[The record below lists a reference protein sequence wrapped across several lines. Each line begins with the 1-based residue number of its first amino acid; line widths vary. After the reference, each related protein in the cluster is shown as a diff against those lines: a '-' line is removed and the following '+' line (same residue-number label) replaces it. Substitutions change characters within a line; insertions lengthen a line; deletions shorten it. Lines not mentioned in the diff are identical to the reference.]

1 MSDNRKTAVP
11 RQPASPNER
20 RRIGTIVH
28 DDRGNASVEWHA
40 APVDSERQVLEVL
53 GEDRG
58 NASVERDAAPVDEER
73 SVLEVLGEGRLTL
86 KSEETSYDPYSSNRT
101 RQRGSGKRT
110 DLRKLSEW
118 IKEMR
123 ELEER
128 KRNGGNGDEE

>member
-11 RQPASPNER
+11 PVPSSPNER

-40 APVDSERQVLEVL
+40 APVDKERPVLEAL
-53 GEDRG
+53 GEGRG
-58 NASVERDAAPVDEER
+58 NASVERHAAPVEKER

-118 IKEMR
+118 IKKMR

-128 KRNGGNGDEE
+128 KRNGGNENGE

>member
-28 DDRGNASVEWHA
+28 D
-40 APVDSERQVLEVL
+40 
-53 GEDRG
+53 DRG

-118 IKEMR
+118 IKKMR

-128 KRNGGNGDEE
+128 KRNGGNENEE

>member
-1 MSDNRKTAVP
+1 VSDNRKTAVP
-11 RQPASPNER
+11 PKPASPNER
-20 RRIGTIVH
+20 RRVGTIVH

-40 APVDSERQVLEVL
+40 AAADEERPVLEVL
-53 GEDRG
+53 GEGRG
-58 NASVERDAAPVDEER
+58 NTSVERHAASVDKEQ

-86 KSEETSYDPYSSNRT
+86 KSEEISYDPYSSNRT

-118 IKEMR
+118 IKKMR

-128 KRNGGNGDEE
+128 KRNGGDENGE